1 MPPLLALSLAAALA
15 TAAADE
21 APGPPPPLPSGD
33 YRLDGRHSELT
44 AKVRYAGGLGH
55 LDLRFTRL
63 SGGLWYAP
71 GDTATSH
78 VTIVVD
84 TASAASGEGG
94 LDRLAFRALEPEK
107 YPTITFV
114 SDRLSLTGPE
124 AGRLQG
130 RLTLHGVTR
139 PVTLRFSMAGAEPAA
154 GGRAARIRFSG
165 GGQVSRRAFGV
176 RAVTPFTADAVELA
190 FDAEFVK
197 LGAGSPPPNRVA
209 PEVGAGSGGQ
219 RATAPATAA
228 GAAGPQ
234 LQEDRP

>member
-1 MPPLLALSLAAALA
+1 MPSLLVLSLAAALA
-15 TAAADE
+15 AAAADE
-21 APGPPPPLPSGD
+21 PPALRPPPLPSGD
-33 YRLDGRHSELT
+33 YRLDTRHSELT

-71 GDTATSH
+71 ADTAMSH
-78 VTIVVD
+78 VMIVVD
-84 TASAASGEGG
+84 AASAASGDGG
-94 LDRLAFRALEPEK
+94 LDRVAFRALEPEK

-139 PVTLRFSMAGAEPAA
+139 PVTLRFSLADSEPAA
-154 GGRAARIRFSG
+154 VGRTARIRFSG

-176 RAVTPFTADAVELA
+176 RGVTPFTADEVELA

-197 LGAGSPPPNRVA
+197 LGPA
-209 PEVGAGSGGQ
+209 PQ
-219 RATAPATAA
+219 RPA
-228 GAAGPQ
+228 Q
-234 LQEDRP
+234 